1 MKKSYKMY
9 ITGTVQGVFFRD
21 FVKDAA
27 KNLELRGYVRNLDD
41 GRLEI
46 WFEGD
51 GKKCEEMTAICKSG
65 PKHASIRRVDVQE
78 EQFQDF
84 KEFKV
89 ITI

>member
-1 MKKSYKMY
+1 MKKSFKMY

-51 GKKCEEMTAICKSG
+51 GKKCEEMIAVCKAG

-78 EQFQDF
+78 EAFQDF

-89 ITI
+89 MTI

>member
-21 FVKDAA
+21 FVKEEA
-27 KNLELRGYVRNLDD
+27 KKLGLKGYVRNLDD

-51 GKKCEEMTAICKSG
+51 GKKTEEMIKICKIG
-65 PKHASIRRVDVQE
+65 PKHASIRRVDLQE

-84 KEFKV
+84 KEFKAL
-89 ITI
+89 TI